1 MVMHSTQF
9 FRRTQGINAE
19 ARLQSRGLMRLFEAL
34 AKARSAFRSELRA
47 RRDAAELA
55 SMDDRMLRDIGISRS
70 EINSLVRRPVAVRTL
85 AGSGTATCGSD
96 WSNSPGPRCWVFR
109 HGEHRHNASKA
120 MAATASNSKN
130 VHESS

>member
-70 EINSLVRRPVAVRTL
+70 EINSLVRRP
-85 AGSGTATCGSD
+85 AGGARSAHLGWQRHSD
-96 WSNSPGPRCWVFR
+96 LRHWSNPPGLW
-109 HGEHRHNASKA
+109 
-120 MAATASNSKN
+120 
-130 VHESS
+130 